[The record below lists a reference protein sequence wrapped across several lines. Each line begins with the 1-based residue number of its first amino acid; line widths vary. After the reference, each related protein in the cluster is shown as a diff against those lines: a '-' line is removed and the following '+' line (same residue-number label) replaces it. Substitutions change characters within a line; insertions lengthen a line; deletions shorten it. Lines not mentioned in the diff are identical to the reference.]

1 MVRTKTPDTL
11 KVTAGI
17 TGGPVPTV
25 KEKGARRMS
34 PDASAAPGTDWEAE
48 ARHILKAEME
58 RRGVTLK
65 ELARRLELAGSSDTP
80 KAIGMRINR
89 GTFSFAFALRAFR
102 ALGVT
107 KPDLSPL
114 LDRMTDS

>member
-1 MVRTKTPDTL
+1 MTSMQDGEAARTPTD
-11 KVTAGI
+11 GD
-17 TGGPVPTV
+17 GGPLAKAPRKGGRRTSPPT
-25 KEKGARRMS
+25 
-34 PDASAAPGTDWEAE
+34 PQAADWEAE

-65 ELARRLELAGSSDTP
+65 ELARRLEHAGASETP
-80 KAIGMRINR
+80 KALGMRINR

-114 LDRMTDS
+114 PDRKTDS